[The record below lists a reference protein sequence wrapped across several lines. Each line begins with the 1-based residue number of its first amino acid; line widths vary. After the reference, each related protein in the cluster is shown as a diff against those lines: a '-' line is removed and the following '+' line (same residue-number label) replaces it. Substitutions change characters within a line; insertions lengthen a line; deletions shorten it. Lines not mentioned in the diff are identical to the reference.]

1 MHESFAAFVQQ
12 GRALAAEKGL
22 DWELALDGEGKTSSG
37 WNLTAI
43 AGALPPATYLRDF
56 GQDKKI
62 LQLLNAKQA
71 ERGIPAQATTVLS
84 PHWQDLL
91 KAAACDQLLFR
102 RNTPGHVAS
111 NVVRPLKVLATC
123 AGDLEPWQLTV
134 DVIREAVALAR
145 ESQPSGVLADMLL
158 SVTNTVI
165 DANRLAEAC
174 PLYAVVSLAR
184 REGGDRRKSRA
195 AKSKEQLLDDLE
207 QRKRAERLPEKR
219 AFWELIRI
227 IFTEPPQSFADALRF
242 AALKTLVLCGL
253 RVGEALLL
261 PADWQRY
268 RDYYDAKGRPA
279 GALGGYSRS
288 LLLRHFAEKQQTP
301 QSDSTV
307 LFETTQP
314 IPQMFEE
321 ILTETLDEVARLTA
335 PLRETLRLQVQTGR
349 LLPWYQPHD
358 LVPVT
363 ELYPRL
369 TGNPIWLDLPAET
382 VDGFMTRYRQGFN
395 PEVLQELARHQQ
407 TSYRGYGLLNSA
419 MYVYF
424 HRFEAQANA
433 PPLRCDSGEKYTEP
447 RKAWGEVCLRVDE
460 LERYLAAS
468 LPTKR
473 SDLKP
478 LQLQTGELQT
488 WELLFLIP
496 KRTLAEERNGGFTDL
511 NRYFSVGMP
520 DNGFLL
526 NMLGEEKENRAG
538 LFERY
543 GATAEDRR
551 LTLKSHALRH
561 LQNTELFRLGVADTI
576 ITKRFNRRSV
586 AQSYV
591 YDHRSLAE
599 ELDSIELPAD
609 VEAAL
614 GTKASTVARLIQAG
628 KATGPLVAS
637 FKRIQREEGDAAAF
651 DFLKAESDGFHATP
665 YGHCINSFTVD
676 PCPKNLE
683 CFAGCCHLTATDMP
697 ENRDHLVTLE
707 GRLQA
712 ALSEAQARPAN
723 AVGRSNQIAH
733 ATIRL
738 EAVRQLL
745 VTPAGQR
752 VFPDGPDLSLPAATR
767 SVLDA

>member
-1 MHESFAAFVQQ
+1 MHESFAAFVQH

-22 DWELALDGEGKTSSG
+22 GWELALDGKGKTASG

-43 AGALPPATYLRDF
+43 AGALPPAMYLRDF
-56 GQDKKI
+56 GQENKI

-71 ERGIPAQATTVLS
+71 ERGIPALATTALS

-145 ESQPSGVLADMLL
+145 ESQPSGKLADLVL
-158 SVTNTVI
+158 GVTNTVI

-314 IPQMFEE
+314 IPEMFEE

-382 VDGFMTRYRQGFN
+382 VDGHRVTISANIEKTDEIKSVLKHGAEGIGLYRTEFLYFN
-395 PEVLQELARHQQ
+395 RS
-407 TSYRGYGLLNSA
+407 T
-419 MYVYF
+419 
-424 HRFEAQANA
+424 
-433 PPLRCDSGEKYTEP
+433 
-447 RKAWGEVCLRVDE
+447 
-460 LERYLAAS
+460 
-468 LPTKR
+468 LPT
-473 SDLKP
+473 
-478 LQLQTGELQT
+478 
-488 WELLFLIP
+488 
-496 KRTLAEERNGGFTDL
+496 EEEHYET
-511 NRYFSVGMP
+511 Y
-520 DNGFLL
+520 
-526 NMLGEEKENRAG
+526 
-538 LFERY
+538 
-543 GATAEDRR
+543 
-551 LTLKSHALRH
+551 
-561 LQNTELFRLGVADTI
+561 
-576 ITKRFNRRSV
+576 RSV
-586 AQSYV
+586 AQKMLPNSVIIRTMDIGGDKLAHLGLEGFVEEKNPFMGLRAIRFCLKFPQIFKTQLRGILRASADGQIKILFPMISCLSELRAANKILAEVKEELRREGKPFDEKIEVGSMIEVPSAAIISDLIARECDFLSIGTNDLIQYTLAV
-591 YDHRSLAE
+591 DRVNENVALLYDPLHLSILRLLKMVIDAGHAAGKWVGMCGEMAGDPNFVKVLVGLGLDEFSMAAVQIPKIKKITRSLYLAE
-599 ELDSIELPAD
+599 AKVLVGEIF
-609 VEAAL
+609 
-614 GTKASTVARLIQAG
+614 
-628 KATGPLVAS
+628 GP
-637 FKRIQREEGDAAAF
+637 
-651 DFLKAESDGFHATP
+651 
-665 YGHCINSFTVD
+665 
-676 PCPKNLE
+676 
-683 CFAGCCHLTATDMP
+683 ATDESVADM
-697 ENRDHLVTLE
+697 
-707 GRLQA
+707 
-712 ALSEAQARPAN
+712 
-723 AVGRSNQIAH
+723 
-733 ATIRL
+733 IRRH
-738 EAVRQLL
+738 EFQ
-745 VTPAGQR
+745 T
-752 VFPDGPDLSLPAATR
+752 TKN
-767 SVLDA
+767 